1 MLQTRVSF
9 DQNEWHAE
17 CGYFLMIEVIG
28 WRVSLTLDRHTRD
41 GVYTTFFL
49 LYWLI
54 FSSDVWVYAENG
66 RRFLY
71 KKKLKKEKKGEK
83 QNFTIA
89 ANEFSHNFSNSKNCL
104 SAFRHSSIIE
114 S

>member
-28 WRVSLTLDRHTRD
+28 RRVSLTLDRHTRD

-71 KKKLKKEKKGEK
+71 KKKLKKEKKGRSK
-83 QNFTIA
+83 ILPLLQMNFHTTFLIPKIVYPR
-89 ANEFSHNFSNSKNCL
+89 FDIL
-104 SAFRHSSIIE
+104 PL
-114 S
+114 